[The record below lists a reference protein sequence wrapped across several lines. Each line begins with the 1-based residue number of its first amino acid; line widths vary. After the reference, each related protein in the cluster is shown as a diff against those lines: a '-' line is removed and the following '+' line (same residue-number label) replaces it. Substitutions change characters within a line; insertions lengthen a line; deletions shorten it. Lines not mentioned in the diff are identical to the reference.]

1 MEFREYEVMYR
12 AENDHWWYR
21 GLRVILFGQARLDRP
36 ASRTWRILDAGCGTG
51 GTLKTLHDHPGTQG
65 FDYAPEAIH
74 FCRERGL
81 HNVAQASI
89 LAIPFPDQTFDL
101 VYSNDVFNALGDE
114 RDVQGLREIYRVL
127 KPGGRVFINLPA
139 YPFLRSE
146 HDAAAGVN
154 HRYSGPELRR
164 KLQAAGFRIRRVSHW
179 NLILFPI
186 VVVVR
191 VARRKGAALDDHEAR
206 SDIQVPAKPINE
218 VLAAVIRLEAFL
230 LRYVDLPVGS
240 SVFAVA
246 QKPGRQA
253 GPRKRRYSR

>member
-1 MEFREYEVMYR
+1 MEFREYEVMYK
-12 AENDHWWYR
+12 AESDHWWYR
-21 GLRVILFGQARLDRP
+21 GLRAILFGQARLDRP

-51 GTLKTLHDHPGTQG
+51 GNLQALQTHRCVQG
-65 FDYAPEAIH
+65 FDYSPAAIH

-81 HNVAQASI
+81 RNVTQASI
-89 LAIPFPDQTFDL
+89 LEIPFPDNTFDL
-101 VYSNDVFNALGDE
+101 VFSNDVLCTVGDVH
-114 RDVQGLREIYRVL
+114 DVQGFREMYRVL
-127 KPGGRVFINLPA
+127 KPGGRMFVNLPA

-154 HRYSGPELRR
+154 HRYTGPELRR
-164 KLQAAGFRIRRVSHW
+164 KLQKAGFRVRRISHW

-186 VVVVR
+186 VVAVR
-191 VARRKGAALDDHEAR
+191 VARRKGATLDDSQAR

-230 LRYVDLPVGS
+230 LRFTDLPVGS

-246 QKPGRQA
+246 QKPGTRA
-253 GPRKRRYSR
+253 VRG